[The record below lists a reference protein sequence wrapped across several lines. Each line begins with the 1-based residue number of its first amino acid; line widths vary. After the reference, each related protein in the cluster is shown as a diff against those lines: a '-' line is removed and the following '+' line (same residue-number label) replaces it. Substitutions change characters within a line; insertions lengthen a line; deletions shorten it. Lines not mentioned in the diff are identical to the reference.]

1 MMALVDICTCIV
13 EDVVEG
19 RHSLLSGKREGSGMD
34 ELEEDEEEGV
44 TDMDTAA
51 TCDEEWE
58 EFDDSCFTDLREC
71 LQVNTKTMSL
81 SGPRTVHRI
90 AQKFNEH

>member
-1 MMALVDICTCIV
+1 MALVDICTCIV

-34 ELEEDEEEGV
+34 ELEEEGV
-44 TDMDTAA
+44 ADVATAA
-51 TCDEEWE
+51 TCDKEWE

-71 LQVNTKTMSL
+71 LQVNAKTMSL

-90 AQKFNEH
+90 A